1 MRLSEDDL
9 CFELKTGVRSVDLW
23 TIKAGE
29 YMDIDLSGFCCL
41 IFVASGEGNAEI
53 GQEQW
58 KLRSEYLSLIP
69 AGSAPSIRI
78 NALEEPLSLF
88 LVRFRLTIWETE
100 GFGTGI
106 PRMFRIDEPKNMV
119 GRFQTMLFYSRK
131 TEHNDVLHQQAA
143 LLKVLSDIAE
153 ECPAFLK
160 SDIDPVLRYIDTHMA
175 EKIRLEDLAVLAGGT
190 SGRLRQVFRKRY
202 GVSPHEYILQTRL
215 SHARRMLKHTDKS
228 IQEIAAKIGFDHA
241 NYFSRIFRQKIGCSP
256 MEYRK
261 NNKM

>member
-58 KLRSEYLSLIP
+58 KLRSEYLFLIP

-88 LVRFRLTIWETE
+88 LVRFRVTIWETE

-106 PRMFRIDEPKNMV
+106 PRMFRIDEPENMV

-143 LLKVLSDIAE
+143 LLKVLSDIAK
-153 ECPAFLK
+153 ECPAFLE
-160 SDIDPVLRYIDTHMA
+160 SDIDPVLRYIDTHIA
-175 EKIRLEDLAVLAGGT
+175 EKIRLEDLAVLAGVT
-190 SGRLRQVFRKRY
+190 SGRLRQMFRKRY

-215 SHARRMLKHTDKS
+215 SHARRMLKHSDKS
-228 IQEIAAKIGFDHA
+228 IQEIAAEIGFGQA